1 MFSDTHFHFH
11 HLVENN
17 SQEFGTE
24 ILEQMAK
31 NKIYFGLDIG
41 TRADDLIYRAQTIE
55 DCLEALPDV
64 NMQSKLKKSIYLS
77 AGIWPDKD
85 SIEDRYTAI
94 ETLRETIEEFRGSDS
109 CFAKHLCAIGEGGI
123 DHHWNPEGA
132 DHHCREDYDDSVFY
146 GEKELF
152 GMQLELARELDLPFI
167 IHSRDGFDDTMD
179 VLRSIRYN
187 RGIVHCFSYGINEA
201 KQFLDMG
208 WYIALG
214 GALTY
219 TKKSQMDDLNALLNY
234 LPKDRILLETDSP
247 YLAPVPMRGQENN
260 PLFIKYT
267 YEFVSGKLGMSTDK
281 LDKLVD
287 ENCKTLF
294 GLKS

>member
-17 SQEFGTE
+17 SQKFGTE

-41 TRADDLIYRAQTIE
+41 TRADDLIYRAEALE
-55 DCLEALPDV
+55 DCLNALPDV

-85 SIEDRYTAI
+85 SIEDRYERM
-94 ETLRETIEEFRGSDS
+94 ETLRDTIEEFRQSDS

-123 DHHWNPEGA
+123 DHHWNPNGA
-132 DHHCREDYDDSVFY
+132 DHHCREDFDDSVFY

-167 IHSRDGFDDTMD
+167 IHSRDGFDDTME

-187 RGIVHCFSYGINEA
+187 RGIVHCFSYGIEEA
-201 KQFLDMG
+201 RQFLDLG

-219 TKKSQMDDLNALLNY
+219 TKKSRMDDLNALLNY

-267 YEFVSGKLGMSTDK
+267 YEFVSCKLGISTDK
-281 LDKLVD
+281 LDRLVD
-287 ENCKTLF
+287 ENCRTLF
-294 GLKS
+294 RLKN

>member
-11 HLVENN
+11 NLVENN
-17 SQEFGTE
+17 SQEYGTE

-41 TRADDLIYRAQTIE
+41 TRADDLAYRAQTLE

-77 AGIWPDKD
+77 AGIWPDPD
-85 SIEDRYTAI
+85 SIEDRYTCI
-94 ETLRETIEEFRGSDS
+94 ETLKESIEEFRESDS
-109 CFAKHLCAIGEGGI
+109 AFAKHVCAIGEGGI
-123 DHHWNPEGA
+123 DHHWNPSGV
-132 DHHCREDYDDSVFY
+132 DHHSQEDYDDAMFY

-179 VLRSIRYN
+179 VLRSIRYD
-187 RGIVHCFSYGINEA
+187 RGIVHCFSYGLEEA
-201 KQFLDMG
+201 KQFLDLG

-219 TKKSQMDDLNALLNY
+219 TKKSQMDDLVALLNY

-247 YLAPVPMRGQENN
+247 YLAPVPMRGQENK

-267 YEFVSGKLGMSTDK
+267 YEFISGKLGMSTDK
-281 LDKLVD
+281 LDRLVD
-287 ENCKTLF
+287 DNCRTLF